1 MDIGLGLLVRFMSEI
16 VHSVNI
22 MIAILLVGVCVTIYW
37 IFKYDDWNPN
47 PSVNSHVSTERES
60 PHSGDEKLEVRTRT
74 NPNRGD
80 DK

>member
-1 MDIGLGLLVRFMSEI
+1 MDIGLGLLVRSMSEV

-47 PSVNSHVSTERES
+47 PLITDDEPSESVGGGETTT
-60 PHSGDEKLEVRTRT
+60 L
-74 NPNRGD
+74 
-80 DK
+80 

>member
-1 MDIGLGLLVRFMSEI
+1 MSEI

-47 PSVNSHVSTERES
+47 PITINEHTSASIPDS
-60 PHSGDEKLEVRTRT
+60 
-74 NPNRGD
+74 RGD
-80 DK
+80 DSEDKGA

>member
-1 MDIGLGLLVRFMSEI
+1 MKRRNKKFALNVVSEV

-47 PSVNSHVSTERES
+47 PIITDDEPSESVG
-60 PHSGDEKLEVRTRT
+60 SGETTTL
-74 NPNRGD
+74 
-80 DK
+80 

>member
-1 MDIGLGLLVRFMSEI
+1 LSEV

-47 PSVNSHVSTERES
+47 PVVHSDLSSES
-60 PHSGDEKLEVRTRT
+60 KHNDSGDKKLEF
-74 NPNRGD
+74 
-80 DK
+80 

>member
-1 MDIGLGLLVRFMSEI
+1 MSEV

-47 PSVNSHVSTERES
+47 PITASHISTEHRS
-60 PHSGDEKLEVRTRT
+60 HDSGDEELPVGTEQ
-74 NPNRGD
+74 NSH
-80 DK
+80 